1 MSSLWIVHRSSRQR
15 AALLRLACAAEDAVI
30 GAPGDPVFDA
40 APAPD
45 VILLGLDGDWETELE
60 FASTERA
67 RAAGAR
73 WLLCG
78 EPASR
83 ETVLRLFDNVRAEF
97 LAYPPDPE
105 LLRARIRDG
114 AAAALPPP
122 LSQRS
127 RRQEIARRFA
137 RWFADLELPDLLRAL
152 DPRLADV
159 PVLIRGEPGT
169 GRSVLARYVHL
180 FGGTS
185 AGRLVH
191 LPCGGATS
199 PEEVLQA
206 LAAAS
211 ELDDAGTALAIWL
224 EDAER
229 LGPLVQRRIAEWIE
243 SGVVPAAV
251 RTSVL
256 RWIGTSSDV
265 GSVPEL
271 EPGLRRALSSLA
283 VRLPPLRERPHLVE
297 AVASEV
303 ARSWCTARGERPRRF
318 GEDSLAVMEEY
329 PWPGNL
335 QELEAVVVQSLASAT
350 TDPIRS
356 GDLRYDGREFAPLV
370 APTEVEEVPRRAAFE
385 EVASTET
392 ARVEPR
398 SAAPPDVEPS
408 VATGGRE
415 TAQQPKP
422 PNPSLPEVR
431 GLPAAAVPLAAAPL
445 GRLVS
450 ALSHEVRNPLAT
462 IRTFAGLLPERFDD
476 PTFRSHFSDMV
487 SQDVGRIDALIE
499 RLNELSTLGTPSRE
513 KVDVTALLEGLL
525 REREDTIR
533 ERRLL
538 VLKELDANRP
548 YALGDRAQLRFAFD
562 ALLGKSFELVP
573 ERGDLYIA
581 SRQHASRTSGSRTV
595 RVLIRF
601 HSPEGSSAAAASG
614 VSLAEHSLEIV
625 VAELVIRAQGGTLA
639 IATTEGEE
647 TVILS
652 DLPAS

>member
-15 AALLRLACAAEDAVI
+15 AALMRLACATEDAVI
-30 GAPGDPVFDA
+30 GAPGDPVFDS

-45 VILLGLDGDWETELE
+45 VILLGLDDDWEAELE
-60 FASTERA
+60 FASNERA
-67 RAAGAR
+67 RATGAR

-83 ETVLRLFDNVRAEF
+83 EPALRLFDNVRAEF

-105 LLRARIRDG
+105 LLRARIRNG
-114 AAAALPPP
+114 AAAAPPPP
-122 LSQRS
+122 LSQRT
-127 RRQEIARRFA
+127 RRQAVALRFA
-137 RWFADLELPDLLRAL
+137 RWFVDLEMPDLLRAL

-159 PVLIRGEPGT
+159 PILIRGEPGT
-169 GRSVLARYVHL
+169 GRGVLARYVHL

-191 LPCGGATS
+191 VPCGAST
-199 PEEVLQA
+199 
-206 LAAAS
+206 S
-211 ELDDAGTALAIWL
+211 ELEAAGNALAIWL
-224 EDAER
+224 EDVEQLR
-229 LGPLVQRRIAEWIE
+229 PVVQRRIAEWID

-251 RTSVL
+251 RSPIL
-256 RWIGTSSDV
+256 RWIGTAGDV
-265 GSVPEL
+265 GSVPEI
-271 EPGLRRALSSLA
+271 EPPLRRALSSLA

-303 ARSWCTARGERPRRF
+303 ARSWCTARAERPRRF

-350 TDPIRS
+350 SDPIRS
-356 GDLRYDGREFAPLV
+356 GDLRYDGREFAPLIASAEV
-370 APTEVEEVPRRAAFE
+370 DDTPRGATGAEAP
-385 EVASTET
+385 STE
-392 ARVEPR
+392 
-398 SAAPPDVEPS
+398 AAPDDARQPAPPGAEAAGAGEGRDSALQSEPPGS
-408 VATGGRE
+408 
-415 TAQQPKP
+415 
-422 PNPSLPEVR
+422 SLTEAR
-431 GLPAAAVPLAAAPL
+431 GLPATGAPL

-476 PTFRSHFSDMV
+476 PAFRSQFAEMV
-487 SQDVGRIDALIE
+487 SHDVGRIDGLIE

-533 ERRLL
+533 ARRLL

-581 SRQHASRTSGSRTV
+581 SRQHASRSSGSRTV

-601 HSPEGSSAAAASG
+601 HSPVGSGAAAASG

-625 VAELVIRAQGGTLA
+625 VAELVIRAQGGNLA

-647 TVILS
+647 TVILT

>member
-15 AALLRLACAAEDAVI
+15 AALMRLACATEDAVI

-45 VILLGLDGDWETELE
+45 VILLGLDDDWEAELE
-60 FASTERA
+60 FASNERE

-83 ETVLRLFDNVRAEF
+83 EPALRLFDNVRAEF

-105 LLRARIRDG
+105 LLRARIRNG

-122 LSQRS
+122 LSQRT
-127 RRQEIARRFA
+127 RRQAVALRFA
-137 RWFADLELPDLLRAL
+137 RWFVDLEMPDLLRAL

-159 PVLIRGEPGT
+159 PLLIRGEPGT
-169 GRSVLARYVHL
+169 GRGVLARYVHL

-191 LPCGGATS
+191 LPCGASTS
-199 PEEVLQA
+199 AEEILQA

-211 ELDDAGTALAIWL
+211 ELEAAGTALAIWL
-224 EDAER
+224 EDVEQLR
-229 LGPLVQRRIAEWIE
+229 PVVQRRIAEWIE

-251 RTSVL
+251 RSPIL
-256 RWIGTSSDV
+256 RWIGTAGDV

-283 VRLPPLRERPHLVE
+283 VHLPPLRERPHLVE

-335 QELEAVVVQSLASAT
+335 QELEAVVVQSLAFAT
-350 TDPIRS
+350 SDPIRS
-356 GDLRYDGREFAPLV
+356 GDLRYDGRDFAPLV
-370 APTEVEEVPRRAAFE
+370 APAEVDDAPRGAKGAE
-385 EVASTET
+385 AASTET
-392 ARVEPR
+392 APEAARQP
-398 SAAPPDVEPS
+398 APPGAAAAGADEGRDSALQSEPPGS
-408 VATGGRE
+408 
-415 TAQQPKP
+415 
-422 PNPSLPEVR
+422 SLAENQ
-431 GLPAAAVPLAAAPL
+431 GLPATGAPL

-476 PTFRSHFSDMV
+476 PAFRSQFAEMV
-487 SQDVGRIDALIE
+487 SHDVGRIDALIE

-533 ERRLL
+533 ARRLL

-581 SRQHASRTSGSRTV
+581 SRQHAARTSGSRTV

-601 HSPEGSSAAAASG
+601 HSPEGSGAAAASG

-625 VAELVIRAQGGTLA
+625 VAELVIRAQGGSLA

-647 TVILS
+647 TVILT

>member
-15 AALLRLACAAEDAVI
+15 AALMRLACATEDAVI
-30 GAPGDPVFDA
+30 GAPGDPVFDS

-45 VILLGLDGDWETELE
+45 VILLGLDDDWEAELE
-60 FASTERA
+60 FASNERA
-67 RAAGAR
+67 RATGAR

-83 ETVLRLFDNVRAEF
+83 EPALRLFDNVRAEF

-105 LLRARIRDG
+105 LLRARIRNG
-114 AAAALPPP
+114 AAAAPPPP
-122 LSQRS
+122 LSQRT
-127 RRQEIARRFA
+127 RRQAVALRFA
-137 RWFADLELPDLLRAL
+137 RWFVDLEMPDLLRAL

-159 PVLIRGEPGT
+159 PILIRGEPGT
-169 GRSVLARYVHL
+169 GRGVLARYVHL

-191 LPCGGATS
+191 VPCGASTS
-199 PEEVLQA
+199 AEEVLQA
-206 LAAAS
+206 LVTAS
-211 ELDDAGTALAIWL
+211 ELEAAGNALAIWL
-224 EDAER
+224 EDVEQLR
-229 LGPLVQRRIAEWIE
+229 PVVQRRIAEWID

-251 RTSVL
+251 RSPIL
-256 RWIGTSSDV
+256 RWIGTAGDV
-265 GSVPEL
+265 GSVPEI
-271 EPGLRRALSSLA
+271 EPPLRRALSSLA

-303 ARSWCTARGERPRRF
+303 ARSWCTARAERPRRF

-350 TDPIRS
+350 SDPIRS
-356 GDLRYDGREFAPLV
+356 GDLRYDGREFAPLI
-370 APTEVEEVPRRAAFE
+370 APAEVDDTPHGATGAEAP
-385 EVASTET
+385 STE
-392 ARVEPR
+392 
-398 SAAPPDVEPS
+398 AAPDDARQPAPPGAEAAAEGRDSALQSEPPGS
-408 VATGGRE
+408 
-415 TAQQPKP
+415 
-422 PNPSLPEVR
+422 SLTEAR
-431 GLPAAAVPLAAAPL
+431 GLPATGAPL

-476 PTFRSHFSDMV
+476 PAFRSQFAEMV
-487 SQDVGRIDALIE
+487 SHDVGRIDGLIE

-533 ERRLL
+533 ARRLL
-538 VLKELDANRP
+538 VLKELDATRP

-581 SRQHASRTSGSRTV
+581 SRQHASRSSGSRTV

-601 HSPEGSSAAAASG
+601 HSPVGSGAAAASG

-625 VAELVIRAQGGTLA
+625 VAELVIRAQGGNLA

-647 TVILS
+647 TVILT